1 MVELMEKAE
10 KSIAEVHA
18 DKIYTSNEFKKVK
31 ETFTGIAKNLE
42 QSEVKDWLMETKET
56 LMGDRDA
63 KAQAEENEKLG
74 GVLKRFD
81 ALLPR
86 IADTKLVV
94 DSLWKS
100 YQFTDELAP
109 HMEWLQ
115 EKRQLAVRDI
125 NTNGAG
131 ETEDHIEKQEKVLDQ
146 LDKKRKV
153 ILELIAKGVKL
164 KDDPKAPV
172 FLEREVTNMK
182 TLWEETLKV
191 AEERLTNLKDNLAA
205 WERYEQKRDDLVNK
219 LDNADRELIDI
230 KKVYDMAE
238 GPKDYQNRLKTA
250 AGIRKDLDEVYGI
263 MNGANEILQ
272 LLLTDDMKAQLNDAV
287 AELKSRMDVSNS
299 IDEKLK
305 VIDSFN
311 GKIKIYEGV
320 IKELEGW
327 LAGGRKRMDD
337 LLKPEKPM
345 EPEESK
351 TAPVLTLEERV
362 LATMDLCEDIKKQ
375 LEIHTSQQQLWD
387 SELQPTEAG
396 ETTAEAKEIISR
408 MDKVSSTLGE
418 LSTEAENEAAKF
430 GEDVKYLADFTN
442 SVKKFDPWINK
453 TEEKIKKGLGKP
465 NSLEEGTTLLNEC
478 LAMKAEAESM
488 KAALEEGYTAA
499 KKMTLHDEADRQYT
513 AFSKRWEE
521 AYKTS
526 KEWITKMEGLV
537 DMWKK
542 QAETADK
549 VTAAIAAPQGAG
561 AEMKLEDL
569 EAHLNALKQMFIEKQ
584 KMMENIDKMDGAA
597 PVPAP

>member
-10 KSIAEVHA
+10 KSISEVHA

-115 EKRQLAVRDI
+115 EKRQLAQRDI

-465 NSLEEGTTLLNEC
+465 NSLEEGTTLLNDC

>member
-10 KSIAEVHA
+10 KSISEVHA

-287 AELKSRMDVSNS
+287 AELKLRMDVSNS

-345 EPEESK
+345 EPEEST

-362 LATMDLCEDIKKQ
+362 LLTMDLCEDIKKQ
-375 LEIHTSQQQLWD
+375 LEIHTNQQKLWD
-387 SELQPTEAG
+387 TELQPTEAG
-396 ETTAEAKEIISR
+396 ETTTEAKELISR

>member
-153 ILELIAKGVKL
+153 ILELIAKGMKL

-191 AEERLTNLKDNLAA
+191 AEERLNNLKDNLAA

-287 AELKSRMDVSNS
+287 AELKLRMDVSNS

-345 EPEESK
+345 EPEE
-351 TAPVLTLEERV
+351 RV
-362 LATMDLCEDIKKQ
+362 LLTMDLCEDIKKQ
-375 LEIHTSQQQLWD
+375 LEIHTNQQKLWD
-387 SELQPTEAG
+387 TELQPTEAG
-396 ETTAEAKEIISR
+396 ETTTEAKELISR

-442 SVKKFDPWINK
+442 SVKRFDPWINK